1 MRIVSGGTAA
11 WDAIAYG
18 QQNPNNL
25 QYFKNQLQSIGQTL
39 NEQAKDFYKDI
50 HDIYDRF
57 TNSDAMRLMRTA
69 MKSAA
74 SLFNDNIIRSLTD
87 IDQFQNASYQ
97 MQRWVMANPVIR
109 KMYHDQQCEGYID
122 TYIDNEPDKIAD
134 NHYDYRRVMQNVVVC
149 DEDEGEYFKTYLEDL
164 LPGDREL
171 TIDEQSDIFITWENL
186 QAMIKAKQSDPTSQY
201 GASL

>member
-1 MRIVSGGTAA
+1 MRIISGGTAA

-18 QQNPNNL
+18 QQNPSNL

-39 NEQAKDFYKDI
+39 NDQAKDFYKDI

-74 SLFNDNIIRSLTD
+74 SLFNDNIIRPLTD
-87 IDQFQNASYQ
+87 IDQLQNASYQ

-109 KMYHDQQCEGYID
+109 QMYHDQQCDGYSD
-122 TYIDNEPDKIAD
+122 TYTDNEPNKLGND
-134 NHYDYRRVMQNVVVC
+134 HYDYRRVMQGVVVC
-149 DEDEGEYFKTYLEDL
+149 NEDNEYFETYLEDL

-171 TIDEQSDIFITWENL
+171 TVDEQSDIFVTWDILE
-186 QAMIKAKQSDPTSQY
+186 AMIKAKQEDPTSQY
-201 GASL
+201 GGSL

>member
-1 MRIVSGGTAA
+1 MRIVSGGAAA

-109 KMYHDQQCEGYID
+109 KMYHDQQCKGYID
-122 TYIDNEPDKIAD
+122 TYTDNEPDKIAD